1 MLDFLIVGSGVYGA
15 VMAQRIRQAGYTC
28 LVLEKRNQIGGNCFT
43 QQVEGIQV
51 HCYGAHIFHTS
62 KEEVWKFETV
72 TESPTVRKGIANRL
86 SNGSQKSER
95 EGD

>member
-1 MLDFLIVGSGVYGA
+1 MTGLPGHPLF
-15 VMAQRIRQAGYTC
+15 
-28 LVLEKRNQIGGNCFT
+28 EK
-43 QQVEGIQV
+43 
-51 HCYGAHIFHTS
+51 
-62 KEEVWKFETV
+62 KEEKFETV